1 MRGIQR
7 AAQSHH
13 GAGAARPSCSA
24 RGPLTASL
32 PEAGDG
38 EAPSRGGAFCFPG
51 AELTLHSQTPVLLC
65 GCCCVGENMGFET
78 KLQKDSFFFLLT
90 ELANVDVDTAP
101 IGRLVGNDA
110 HA

>member
-38 EAPSRGGAFCFPG
+38 EAPSRGGLSASRAQSSPSIARHQF
-51 AELTLHSQTPVLLC
+51 
-65 GCCCVGENMGFET
+65 CCVGAAVWGRIWAS
-78 KLQKDSFFFLLT
+78 KLNYRKIPFSFCLR
-90 ELANVDVDTAP
+90 N
-101 IGRLVGNDA
+101 RQM
-110 HA
+110 